1 VTPLASRGFE
11 PKYDGRMTSGN
22 RHPRSSGLKKHS
34 LGLAVGSI
42 VAVWFVLCVRGDP
55 STHSGAFY
63 GNALADWLGSFMIV
77 ITTKY
82 FYELGSPESRQ
93 PHPRTRARFSRFV
106 IDHSLTIVLIV
117 TGASWTVLYSA
128 LDPQGKTGQV
138 VGNIVSE
145 WTQLLGLVIMTKYL
159 REIGSKESK

>member
-1 VTPLASRGFE
+1 M
-11 PKYDGRMTSGN
+11 KSGH
-22 RHPRSSGLKKHS
+22 RHRRSSGLRKHS

-42 VAVWFVLCVRGDP
+42 VALWFVLYERGDP

-63 GNALADWLGSFMIV
+63 GNALADWLGSLMIV

-82 FYELGSPESRQ
+82 FYELGSAESRQ
-93 PHPRTRARFSRFV
+93 PHPRTRSRLTRFA
-106 IDHSLTIVLIV
+106 IDHSLTIVLVV
-117 TGASWTVLYSA
+117 TGVAWGGLYSA
-128 LDPQGKTGQV
+128 LDPQGKAGQV
-138 VGNIVSE
+138 VGNIASE